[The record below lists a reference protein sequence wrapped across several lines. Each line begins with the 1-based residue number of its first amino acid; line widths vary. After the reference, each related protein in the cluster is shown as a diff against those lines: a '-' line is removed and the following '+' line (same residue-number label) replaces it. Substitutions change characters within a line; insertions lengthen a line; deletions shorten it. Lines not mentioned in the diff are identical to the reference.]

1 MRWRS
6 DENVLSGS
14 NNKKNGNRGSESD
27 NEGSN
32 YHNNINNNNNK
43 PDPGAALG
51 VWRSKK
57 QKWVKFTKILIFLP
71 KQPSGLKEH
80 SQYLSSK
87 IIFKM

>member
-14 NNKKNGNRGSESD
+14 NNKKNGIRGSESD

-57 QKWVKFTKILIFLP
+57 QKWVKFATFFISFL
-71 KQPSGLKEH
+71 
-80 SQYLSSK
+80 
-87 IIFKM
+87 FN